1 LETTS
6 TPVFLTKRR
15 DSIAGRPEL
24 KSWSIGSEP
33 SVFVNSA
40 AEPIQ
45 AWTKLPAR
53 SFFVH
58 PGQKRNVGIAWTSPI
73 SGELLVTGRVADA
86 HPSSGDGVSFEL
98 SHVAAADLG
107 QALADLGSA
116 STILPDAS
124 LPPDMLAVVREQ
136 WREATTD
143 PAPVLVAIKAMQDQL
158 FQGNYRKNAALAV
171 GNGFPAWEDLRRVVA
186 RERVQGA
193 AREPLFRMVALPPQP
208 DTFVVWDRLRLKG
221 VTDPR

>member
-1 LETTS
+1 MPHFYRLPKLNDDMEAATLVEWKIRESAGDQRTWNIADLASNLLKTNPSPDKHEARWSFLETTS
-6 TPVFLTKRR
+6 TPVFLTERR

-53 SFFVH
+53 SFFAH

-73 SGELLVTGRVADA
+73 AGELLVTGRVADA
-86 HPSSGDGVSFEL
+86 HPSGGDGVSFEL

-107 QALADLGSA
+107 QALADLGSR
-116 STILPDAS
+116 S
-124 LPPDMLAVVREQ
+124 E
-136 WREATTD
+136 E
-143 PAPVLVAIKAMQDQL
+143 
-158 FQGNYRKNAALAV
+158 
-171 GNGFPAWEDLRRVVA
+171 RRVGKEC
-186 RERVQGA
+186 RSRWS
-193 AREPLFRMVALPPQP
+193 PYH
-208 DTFVVWDRLRLKG
+208 
-221 VTDPR
+221 